1 MNKRFKN
8 LRGIDLNL
16 LTVFEG
22 IMEFGQLSSA
32 GAQLGLSQ
40 PAMSSALQ
48 RLRVMLDD
56 ELFVRTKYG
65 MVPTPTAEAWYE
77 DIAPILNQLRESFSA
92 KFESPQTSSRCFSVV
107 AGDYFE
113 TVYLAPLLTRL
124 QTDAPSLSVS
134 VFPLSEQGIPDDFRY
149 GKYDF
154 ALYRSLPAGSGVSH
168 QVLGEETLV
177 VMRSAEH
184 PRLSGGMT
192 LAEFLS
198 EKHVVMESPRHA
210 AYGLNTLLP
219 AHNIDREIVATV
231 TSFSAAALI
240 VESTEALCTVPMGLV
255 PFLSARFNIAVES
268 FPQKLDPINRMLVWP
283 SVLEKDPM
291 HRWFRELLLEIVG
304 QQN

>member
-22 IMEFGQLSSA
+22 IMEFGQLSAA

-65 MVPTPTAEAWYE
+65 MVPTPKAEAWYA
-77 DIAPILNQLRESFSA
+77 DIAPILNQLRESFAA

-113 TVYLAPLLTRL
+113 TVYLAPLLQRL
-124 QTDAPSLSVS
+124 QTEAPSVSVS
-134 VFPLSEQGIPDDFRY
+134 VFPLSEQGIPQDFRY

-154 ALYRSLPAGSGVSH
+154 ALYRSPPSGSGVSH

-177 VMRSAEH
+177 VMRSAHH
-184 PRLSGGMT
+184 PRVCGGLT
-192 LAEFLS
+192 LTGFLN
-198 EKHVVMESPRHA
+198 EKHVVMEAPRHA
-210 AYGLNTLLP
+210 PHGLNTLLP
-219 AHNIDREIVATV
+219 AQPIKRDIVATV

-240 VESTEALCTVPMGLV
+240 VESTDALCTVPMGLASV
-255 PFLSARFNIAVES
+255 LSRRFDIAIET
-268 FPQKLDPINRMLVWP
+268 FPSKLEPINRMLVWP

-291 HRWFRELLLEIVG
+291 HSWFRELLLEVVG
-304 QQN
+304 K